1 MPCACPNAFAP
12 PTSTSTACLSDTF
25 IRAAAGP
32 RRAPVRHDQRRLW
45 HTARRAS
52 RRIDPVT
59 LYPQDA
65 MTAVG
70 TLTAGTPEI
79 RLTSGVG
86 DQIAGEVGLNIAQ

>member
-1 MPCACPNAFAP
+1 
-12 PTSTSTACLSDTF
+12 
-25 IRAAAGP
+25 
-32 RRAPVRHDQRRLW
+32 
-45 HTARRAS
+45 
-52 RRIDPVT
+52 
-59 LYPQDA
+59 